1 MICSNSSV
9 NKWLRWREWLN
20 TLLLSNFNLKRLC
33 KCSRL
38 WSSKCKCLW
47 EWKTHSHRLWSNS
60 SWNWLKRSSLLLTKN
75 DSHNNSKKSF
85 CTERK
90 AEELVRRNR
99 KNNSKCSKF
108 IMMIRATT
116 VKLKLVKLKSS
127 RKLVLRMILKW
138 KTLIHSLMK
147 SQLRANKTKKSRR

>member
-1 MICSNSSV
+1 M
-9 NKWLRWREWLN
+9 
-20 TLLLSNFNLKRLC
+20 
-33 KCSRL
+33 
-38 WSSKCKCLW
+38 
-47 EWKTHSHRLWSNS
+47 
-60 SWNWLKRSSLLLTKN
+60 LLTKN

-127 RKLVLRMILKW
+127 RKLVLRMILK
-138 KTLIHSLMK
+138 
-147 SQLRANKTKKSRR
+147 